1 MCSAKE
7 PGGQIVQ
14 TVDYDWLKNKAN
26 RYKPHQPGY
35 AYWNSIADRVG
46 PGGTTQITDVRTDAS
61 GGWSEYKNPYAAM
74 ERQMERQ
81 AAMQAAAMERQA
93 AMQAD
98 YMAQMSELQ
107 QQALLQ
113 QEEAAKAANIESS
126 KSASDFTV
134 ANAGDVARKQMLRRG
149 LMSTYTRYNG
159 LNAQA
164 GGAKAAK
171 LGG

>member
-1 MCSAKE
+1 MYE
-7 PGGQIVQ
+7 
-14 TVDYDWLKNKAN
+14 
-26 RYKPHQPGY
+26 
-35 AYWNSIADRVG
+35 
-46 PGGTTQITDVRTDAS
+46 
-61 GGWSEYKNPYAAM
+61 EMAAA
-74 ERQMERQ
+74 MERQ
-81 AAMQAAAMERQA
+81 AAMQARQA

-134 ANAGDVARKQMLRRG
+134 ANAYDVARKQMLRRG